1 MRGRNFVKPWPT
13 LTSDAEAEAFVADA
27 DLTEYDPAAMVTVT
41 FERRDNNPFASVKL
55 PEDLVAA
62 LRDAAAAAG
71 VSVESFVRTAL
82 ERAIRQA

>member
-13 LTSDAEAEAFVADA
+13 LTSDAEAEAFVA
-27 DLTEYDPAAMVTVT
+27 DPAAMVTVT